1 MKWLNSEFIYVGLF
15 PSQSARIKKTND
27 YTNTNMQA

>member
-1 MKWLNSEFIYVGLF
+1 MKWLNSEFIYIALF
-15 PSQSARIKKTND
+15 PSQSAYIKKKND